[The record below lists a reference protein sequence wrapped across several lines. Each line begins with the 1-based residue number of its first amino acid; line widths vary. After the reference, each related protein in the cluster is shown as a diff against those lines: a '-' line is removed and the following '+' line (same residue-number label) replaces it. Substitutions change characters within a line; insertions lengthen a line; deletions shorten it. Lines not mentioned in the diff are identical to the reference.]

1 MGVRNVLE
9 GALARLNKEHLT
21 TTESSNIAAETS
33 HGEDPGDSSFEQIEG
48 TNSKGVEEHLT
59 KTESSN
65 IAAETSHGEDPG
77 DISLAEIDK
86 HNATTQAADVVMDPV
101 SYGDNSTNLSLAET
115 QQN

>member
-1 MGVRNVLE
+1 MGTA
-9 GALARLNKEHLT
+9 GQEHLT

-33 HGEDPGDSSFEQIEG
+33 HGEDLGDSSFEQIEG

-86 HNATTQAADVVMDPV
+86 HNRTKTETCHKVTIKTTMTRTE
-101 SYGDNSTNLSLAET
+101 SIN
-115 QQN
+115 

>member
-86 HNATTQAADVVMDPV
+86 RNATLTQDLITNIKTDKTTVAKFLD
-101 SYGDNSTNLSLAET
+101 SSLDN
-115 QQN
+115 